1 MQKSTEA
8 RRQMAIATPF
18 SLPAAP
24 LHRFWSHK
32 HEVRWPALPQVW
44 RWNWCFNMDMSQ
56 PTLNC
61 ELYTDTVSAARGGG
75 RVIQAVSGGVV
86 ALLDQD
92 IIWSRLM
99 IRPHHK
105 PCVETYLSIYHL
117 YRSLP
122 PWGRTGPGRWSR
134 SRSPLSL
141 GSSLGLRVRRCSIGD
156 RLQQQLDS

>member
-8 RRQMAIATPF
+8 RTQMTIATPF

-44 RWNWCFNMDMSQ
+44 RWNWCFQYNMDMSTTYIKLWFVYWHCLCSPRRREGNRRCQ
-56 PTLNC
+56 WW
-61 ELYTDTVSAARGGG
+61 G
-75 RVIQAVSGGVV
+75 RSTSGPG
-86 ALLDQD
+86 
-92 IIWSRLM
+92 
-99 IRPHHK
+99 HHLK
-105 PCVETYLSIYHL
+105 QINDSYLSIYHL

-156 RLQQQLDS
+156 RLQQQLHS